1 MNKKKPTVAE
11 QIVHEI
17 RRRIRDGRVVP
28 GQRLIEAQL
37 TEDLGVSRGPLRE
50 ALWRLSG
57 EGLVIIEPNKGVSV
71 KRLSRE
77 EALDVYNIREML
89 EGLAAR
95 LAAQHINQAD
105 NLKRLTTAKNST
117 TKLEHSLD
125 ITAYMLANEV
135 FHDTIVVLSGN
146 PQLGDLIAQLRLPLF
161 RIQFQQVLAGAGS
174 TSQSVQDHQD
184 IFDAIKCGDSA
195 RAERAMRRHIRHSAD
210 AVKRLLDPELQ

>member
-1 MNKKKPTVAE
+1 MNKKKPTVVE
-11 QIVHEI
+11 QVVHEI

-161 RIQFQQVLAGAGS
+161 RIQFKQVLAGAGS

-195 RAERAMRRHIRHSAD
+195 RAEQAMRRHIRHSAD
-210 AVKRLLDPELQ
+210 AFKRLLDPEFQ